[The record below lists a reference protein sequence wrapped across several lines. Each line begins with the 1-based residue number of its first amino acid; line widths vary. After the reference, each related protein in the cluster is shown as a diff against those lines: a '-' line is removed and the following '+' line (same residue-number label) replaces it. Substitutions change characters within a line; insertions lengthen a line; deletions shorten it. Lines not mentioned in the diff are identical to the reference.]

1 VKNTLKTFNSGRA
14 ITFMMVFICC
24 ILVAAV
30 LKLASTVILPF
41 IIAVLL
47 AFAMFPL
54 INLLDKYKIPRFVSI
69 FLIVLIIGTGLYVIG
84 RVLFSSGMTI
94 LHRYPLY
101 EVRLTNI
108 YKWAAEL
115 FDLPFDEDQRLGDIL
130 WGQLGIRTWVF
141 ETTRSLSNSLI
152 RFITTAGLVIIFM
165 VFILMEASYFKNK
178 LETAFGDRSNRINQM
193 GLDVMTQ
200 ITKYLTAKFLISL
213 ANGIIFAVSFYFIG
227 LEFAIV
233 WGVLQFFLNFIPT
246 LGSIVAGLLISLFA
260 LMQFWPEPGP
270 VILVVAVVLGVNI
283 ILGNILDP
291 KIIGEHV
298 GISPLLILVS
308 LALWGYIWG
317 FAGMVIAVPMTVII
331 KIICEN
337 IPFMEPV
344 AVLIG
349 SKKSV
354 NAKKAEHEKSEF
366 EKTELLDT
374 E

>member
-1 VKNTLKTFNSGRA
+1 
-14 ITFMMVFICC
+14 M
-24 ILVAAV
+24 
-30 LKLASTVILPF
+30 
-41 IIAVLL
+41 LL
-47 AFAMFPL
+47 AFAMFPI

-69 FLIVLIIGTGLYVIG
+69 LAIVLIIAVGFYIIG

-108 YKWAAEL
+108 YKWAADM
-115 FDLPFDEDQRLGDIL
+115 FDLPFDEQQSLGEIL

-141 ETTRSLSNSLI
+141 ETTRSFSNTI
-152 RFITTAGLVIIFM
+152 FKFVTTAGLVILFM
-165 VFILMEASYFKNK
+165 VFILMEASYFKTK
-178 LETAFGDRSNRINQM
+178 LEIAFGNRSQQINKM
-193 GLDVMTQ
+193 GLDLMTQ
-200 ITKYLTAKFLISL
+200 VTKYLTAKFLISL

-246 LGSIVAGLLISLFA
+246 LGSIVAGFLISLFA

-270 VILVVAVVLGVNI
+270 VILVVAIVLGVNI

-308 LALWGYIWG
+308 LAIWGFIWG

-337 IPFMEPV
+337 IPIMEPV

-354 NAKKAEHEKSEF
+354 NAKKTDLEKTEF
-366 EKTELLDT
+366 EKTELV